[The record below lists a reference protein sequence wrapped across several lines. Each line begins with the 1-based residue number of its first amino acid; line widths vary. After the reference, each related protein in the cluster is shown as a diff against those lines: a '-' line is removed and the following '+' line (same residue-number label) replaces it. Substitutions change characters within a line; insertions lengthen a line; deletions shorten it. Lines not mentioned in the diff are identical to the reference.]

1 MLKLVDNQNT
11 QHPPVPAQQPEPPI
25 EQSPL
30 QDVPLVPQITLSA
43 EDRAD
48 VHANTV
54 IKRMVIVLAI
64 IVVVLTIGTWSFIAS
79 VQKTA
84 QDAKAAKQSSKNTT
98 TSKSSSNPLNN
109 NGSVNSDVKY
119 CSNVVNGS
127 LYC

>member
-11 QHPPVPAQQPEPPI
+11 QHQTPEQQPEPSVLPAL
-25 EQSPL
+25 P
-30 QDVPLVPQITLSA
+30 QDVLAVPQITLSA

-48 VHANTV
+48 VHASTV
-54 IKRMVIVLAI
+54 IRRMVIILV
-64 IVVVLTIGTWSFIAS
+64 IVVLVLTIGTWSLVTS
-79 VQKTA
+79 LEKTTR
-84 QDAKAAKQSSKNTT
+84 KATKQSKNAT
-98 TSKSSSNPLNN
+98 TSKSSSNPLNG